1 MQAAM
6 IVPGSADWRLKYD
19 QTLLGLLVVLSAAG
33 FVMMGSASMDYAS
46 EQFAN
51 PFFHIYRHGL
61 YLLLGSLTLAL
72 TLIIPVRV
80 WEAAGPALLI
90 AGVVVLALVLVPGVG
105 RKVNGATRWIALGPL
120 NLQPSE
126 LMKLFF
132 IVYLAGYMTRRGKE
146 LRGSWSGMLKPL
158 GVLILVM
165 ALLLEVRRTPK
176 DVQVILSRSHP
187 QFVAKMFEL
196 EVPEVGE
203 KIVEIK
209 SIVREPG
216 DRTKIAVSSRDKAVD
231 PHRTRSQDRGH
242 G

>member
-165 ALLLEVRRTPK
+165 ALLLLEPDFGAAV
-176 DVQVILSRSHP
+176 VIAGAAMGMLFIGGARLLY
-187 QFVAKMFEL
+187 FLLMVGVGLVGVAA
-196 EVPEVGE
+196 GA
-203 KIVEIK
+203 
-209 SIVREPG
+209 G
-216 DRTKIAVSSRDKAVD
+216 ASS
-231 PHRTRSQDRGH
+231 
-242 G
+242 

>member
-165 ALLLEVRRTPK
+165 ALLLLEPDFGAAV
-176 DVQVILSRSHP
+176 VIAGAAMGMLFIGGARLLYFLLMVGVGLVGVAALAVFSPHPLS
-187 QFVAKMFEL
+187 A
-196 EVPEVGE
+196 
-203 KIVEIK
+203 
-209 SIVREPG
+209 
-216 DRTKIAVSSRDKAVD
+216 
-231 PHRTRSQDRGH
+231 
-242 G
+242 